1 MQKLG
6 FPSVKSLDQFK
17 SLSGSAK
24 SFSFSSR
31 PSTDSLTSGSF
42 ANLKLTAEKLVK
54 EQASVKTDL
63 EMANSKLKKS
73 MEHVRILEE
82 KLQNAVNENAK
93 LKVKQ
98 KEDEKLWK
106 GLESKFSSTKTLSD
120 QLTETLQHLAS
131 QVQDAEKNK
140 EFFEDK
146 ISSSMNAVDF
156 QKQQMD
162 HLSLKLGSA
171 EEIIRKRE
179 KELEDLKIE
188 REERDKLYRDE
199 CCRTSNLM
207 DKNDAMIKKLE
218 VTVAD
223 NRLETESLNSKVEE
237 MHIDLQSKED
247 EIKLLMITKENLEKE
262 KSDLQMSRDSFEK
275 KLVTS
280 IREIKNLE
288 GFVHVFAAQLVD
300 LDKQS
305 LTFMEKFYQLNSH
318 YESCFQSVQMERDLS
333 SQQAQ
338 NQYDQLNDKFFSIAS
353 EKDALQ
359 LVNQEL
365 NSKIIELQKTQES
378 VKAQCLEECRLAG
391 EKISR
396 LESEAEALISKKIET
411 ELLVS
416 KLEKEIDSL
425 LENLRSFENKLQDQL
440 LKISS
445 LEMENKENME
455 KFHAEMQKKE
465 EELNN
470 LKQEHEKKEML
481 VDSIEK
487 QFCQLQ
493 NILGEKEQL
502 LLQHN
507 DKEKKLED
515 QITEN
520 QAQLT
525 AAESRL
531 SEAKKQYD
539 LMLESKQ
546 LELSRH
552 LKEIS
557 QRNDQEIND
566 IRRKYEVEKLEIV
579 NMEKEKAD
587 KTIGEMERK
596 CDQKLAECKEEA
608 KQQLKRIQEE
618 HAAIV
623 ISIQQEYDKKE
634 MNLKA
639 EHIGDLKRAE
649 LQAENELR
657 EKTTK
662 LKSEHEVQM
671 KALQCQH
678 EDECRKLHE
687 ELHLQKSKEDRQRA
701 LLQLQWKVMGNK
713 PQEDQEVNS
722 KQAYSIS
729 SSKMRDLGVGKR
741 SKRAFARAENEEK
754 DPPFLNEAQTP
765 VSQLLKKVENVNTG
779 SMISI
784 PKHHKKVTHHE
795 YEVETSNG
803 RTITKRRKTKSTVM
817 FEDPGKRKKMNT
829 TQAKTPRSV
838 AKGATGGANPHPSN
852 IGDLF
857 SEGSLNPYADDP
869 YAFD

>member
-657 EKTTK
+657 E
-662 LKSEHEVQM
+662 
-671 KALQCQH
+671 CQH

-784 PKHHKKVTHHE
+784 PKHHKK
-795 YEVETSNG
+795 
-803 RTITKRRKTKSTVM
+803 
-817 FEDPGKRKKMNT
+817 DPGKRKKMNT

>member
-1 MQKLG
+1 M
-6 FPSVKSLDQFK
+6 
-17 SLSGSAK
+17 
-24 SFSFSSR
+24 R
-31 PSTDSLTSGSF
+31 
-42 ANLKLTAEKLVK
+42 
-54 EQASVKTDL
+54 
-63 EMANSKLKKS
+63 
-73 MEHVRILEE
+73 
-82 KLQNAVNENAK
+82 
-93 LKVKQ
+93 
-98 KEDEKLWK
+98 
-106 GLESKFSSTKTLSD
+106 
-120 QLTETLQHLAS
+120 
-131 QVQDAEKNK
+131 
-140 EFFEDK
+140 
-146 ISSSMNAVDF
+146 
-156 QKQQMD
+156 
-162 HLSLKLGSA
+162 
-171 EEIIRKRE
+171 
-179 KELEDLKIE
+179 
-188 REERDKLYRDE
+188 
-199 CCRTSNLM
+199 
-207 DKNDAMIKKLE
+207 
-218 VTVAD
+218 
-223 NRLETESLNSKVEE
+223 
-237 MHIDLQSKED
+237 
-247 EIKLLMITKENLEKE
+247 
-262 KSDLQMSRDSFEK
+262 K

-557 QRNDQEIND
+557 QRNDQVFLTSF
-566 IRRKYEVEKLEIV
+566 RHLPS
-579 NMEKEKAD
+579 
-587 KTIGEMERK
+587 
-596 CDQKLAECKEEA
+596 
-608 KQQLKRIQEE
+608 
-618 HAAIV
+618 V
-623 ISIQQEYDKKE
+623 I
-634 MNLKA
+634 
-639 EHIGDLKRAE
+639 
-649 LQAENELR
+649 
-657 EKTTK
+657 
-662 LKSEHEVQM
+662 
-671 KALQCQH
+671 
-678 EDECRKLHE
+678 
-687 ELHLQKSKEDRQRA
+687 
-701 LLQLQWKVMGNK
+701 
-713 PQEDQEVNS
+713 
-722 KQAYSIS
+722 
-729 SSKMRDLGVGKR
+729 
-741 SKRAFARAENEEK
+741 
-754 DPPFLNEAQTP
+754 
-765 VSQLLKKVENVNTG
+765 
-779 SMISI
+779 
-784 PKHHKKVTHHE
+784 
-795 YEVETSNG
+795 
-803 RTITKRRKTKSTVM
+803 
-817 FEDPGKRKKMNT
+817 
-829 TQAKTPRSV
+829 
-838 AKGATGGANPHPSN
+838 
-852 IGDLF
+852 
-857 SEGSLNPYADDP
+857 
-869 YAFD
+869 

>member
-17 SLSGSAK
+17 SLSRSAK

-146 ISSSMNAVDF
+146 ISSSMNAVDC

-171 EEIIRKRE
+171 EEIITKRE

-199 CCRTSNLM
+199 CCRTANLM
-207 DKNDAMIKKLE
+207 DKKDAMIKKFE

-365 NSKIIELQKTQES
+365 NSKIIKLQKTQES

-465 EELNN
+465 EEINN

-618 HAAIV
+618 HAALV

-639 EHIGDLKRAE
+639 EHIGELKCAE

-657 EKTTK
+657 E
-662 LKSEHEVQM
+662 
-671 KALQCQH
+671 
-678 EDECRKLHE
+678 
-687 ELHLQKSKEDRQRA
+687 EDRQRA

-741 SKRAFARAENEEK
+741 SKRAFARAENAEK

-838 AKGATGGANPHPSN
+838 AKGAMGGANPHPSN

>member
-1 MQKLG
+1 MY
-6 FPSVKSLDQFK
+6 
-17 SLSGSAK
+17 
-24 SFSFSSR
+24 
-31 PSTDSLTSGSF
+31 
-42 ANLKLTAEKLVK
+42 LVRSK
-54 EQASVKTDL
+54 ASVMDYL
-63 EMANSKLKKS
+63 MFSVIWFPIIWCAW
-73 MEHVRILEE
+73 ILT
-82 KLQNAVNENAK
+82 V
-93 LKVKQ
+93 
-98 KEDEKLWK
+98 
-106 GLESKFSSTKTLSD
+106 G
-120 QLTETLQHLAS
+120 
-131 QVQDAEKNK
+131 
-140 EFFEDK
+140 
-146 ISSSMNAVDF
+146 
-156 QKQQMD
+156 
-162 HLSLKLGSA
+162 
-171 EEIIRKRE
+171 E

-207 DKNDAMIKKLE
+207 DKNGKHLMDASFFQIKTIFLTFSVFCFADAMIKKLE

-288 GFVHVFAAQLVD
+288 GFVHVFAAQLAD

-318 YESCFQSVQMERDLS
+318 YESCFQSIQMERDLS

-425 LENLRSFENKLQDQL
+425 LENLRSFENKLVCNFLYSYLWNIWSYHVAIVNLLDYILQQDQL

-465 EELNN
+465 EEINN

-515 QITEN
+515 QITE
-520 QAQLT
+520 
-525 AAESRL
+525 
-531 SEAKKQYD
+531 
-539 LMLESKQ
+539 
-546 LELSRH
+546 
-552 LKEIS
+552 
-557 QRNDQEIND
+557 
-566 IRRKYEVEKLEIV
+566 V
-579 NMEKEKAD
+579 
-587 KTIGEMERK
+587 
-596 CDQKLAECKEEA
+596 
-608 KQQLKRIQEE
+608 
-618 HAAIV
+618 
-623 ISIQQEYDKKE
+623 
-634 MNLKA
+634 LKA
-639 EHIGDLKRAE
+639 VRI
-649 LQAENELR
+649 
-657 EKTTK
+657 
-662 LKSEHEVQM
+662 
-671 KALQCQH
+671 
-678 EDECRKLHE
+678 
-687 ELHLQKSKEDRQRA
+687 
-701 LLQLQWKVMGNK
+701 
-713 PQEDQEVNS
+713 
-722 KQAYSIS
+722 
-729 SSKMRDLGVGKR
+729 
-741 SKRAFARAENEEK
+741 
-754 DPPFLNEAQTP
+754 
-765 VSQLLKKVENVNTG
+765 
-779 SMISI
+779 
-784 PKHHKKVTHHE
+784 
-795 YEVETSNG
+795 YE
-803 RTITKRRKTKSTVM
+803 
-817 FEDPGKRKKMNT
+817 
-829 TQAKTPRSV
+829 
-838 AKGATGGANPHPSN
+838 
-852 IGDLF
+852 
-857 SEGSLNPYADDP
+857 SL
-869 YAFD
+869 